1 MNKAFFIRDTKLI
14 SIKGGN
20 KLTKQSKTKKMPV
33 FTTLPLTNVVNQEMS
48 NKMKEINIKEAKE
61 WVDYNE
67 K

>member
-1 MNKAFFIRDTKLI
+1 M
-14 SIKGGN
+14 
-20 KLTKQSKTKKMPV
+20 TKQSKTKKMPV